1 MSLSYCQHVNPMR
14 PAVCSRPLILG
25 YVLSACV
32 VAFAPPVMAA
42 DAAAPKA
49 PAQVQHHYPTAQAA
63 AEALVAALRADD
75 RRQLRAILGPG
86 SEPLINSGDPVADHL
101 GRARFVAAYDKR
113 STIEPD
119 GDARASLVVGEN
131 DWPLPFPL
139 VKDAAGWRFDTEA
152 GAEEIL
158 NRRIGRNERN
168 AIQVCLAYVDA
179 QREYALTQG
188 NRDRMHEYAM
198 KLVSTPGTRDGLY
211 WATKEGQPLSPLGPL
226 VEEAKEE
233 GYGKSKNAV
242 HEPYHGYLYRILTG
256 QGPNAPGGAYDYVVH
271 GRMIGGFA
279 LVAYPARWGVSG
291 VMTLVVNHDGV
302 VYERNLG
309 KATAAIA
316 SRMTRFDPDS
326 GWSKTQP

>member
-1 MSLSYCQHVNPMR
+1 MR
-14 PAVCSRPLILG
+14 LPAYRRSIGLG
-25 YVLSACV
+25 CALTACV
-32 VAFAPPVMAA
+32 IAFAPAA
-42 DAAAPKA
+42 IATDVAQAKA
-49 PAQVQHHYPTAQAA
+49 PAQVQHRYPTAQAA
-63 AEALVAALRADD
+63 TEALVAALQADD
-75 RRQLRAILGPG
+75 RRLLRTVLGPG
-86 SEPLINSGDPVADHL
+86 SDPLINSGDPIADRQ

-113 STIEPD
+113 SKIEPE
-119 GDARASLVVGEN
+119 GDAKAILIVGEN

-158 NRRIGRNERN
+158 NRRIGRNERA
-168 AIQVCLAYVDA
+168 AIQVCLAYGDA

-188 NRDRMHEYAM
+188 NRDGMHEYAM
-198 KLVSTPGTRDGLY
+198 KLVSTPGKRDGLY
-211 WATKEGQPLSPLGPL
+211 WPTKEGQPLSPLGPL

-242 HEPYHGYLYRILTG
+242 HEPYHGYLYRMLTA
-256 QGPNAPGGAYDYVVH
+256 QGPDAPGGAYDYIVR

-291 VMTLVVNHDGV
+291 VMTLIVNHDGV

-309 KATAAIA
+309 KATTAVA
-316 SRMTRFDPDS
+316 SQMTRFDPDS
-326 GWSKTQP
+326 SWSKTQP

>member
-1 MSLSYCQHVNPMR
+1 MRLPLYCGSTIVS
-14 PAVCSRPLILG
+14 AALI
-25 YVLSACV
+25 AW
-32 VAFAPPVMAA
+32 VMAFVPPA
-42 DAAAPKA
+42 IAAKGA
-49 PAQVQHHYPTAQAA
+49 PAHPQVQQHYPTAEAA
-63 AEALVAALRADD
+63 ALALVAALRANDP
-75 RRQLRAILGPG
+75 LRLGAVLGPG
-86 SEPLINSGDPVADHL
+86 SDPLINSGDPVADRQ
-101 GRARFVAAYDKR
+101 GRARFVAAFDKH
-113 STIEPD
+113 SKIEPE
-119 GDARASLVVGEN
+119 GDAKAVLAVGEN

-139 VKDAAGWRFDTEA
+139 VKDAAGWRFDTES

-158 NRRIGRNERN
+158 NRRIGRNERA

-188 NRDRMHEYAM
+188 NRDGMHEYAM
-198 KLVSTPGTRDGLY
+198 KLVSTRGKRDGLY
-211 WATKEGQPLSPLGPL
+211 WSTKEGQQLSPLGPL

-242 HEPYHGYLYRILTG
+242 REPYHGYLYRILTA
-256 QGPNAPGGAYDYVVH
+256 QGPDAPGGAYDYIVG
-271 GRMIGGFA
+271 GRMVGGFA

-309 KATAAIA
+309 EATAALA

-326 GWSKTQP
+326 GWSKTEP